1 MNIDFPEKF
10 QALFKPMRYKVFH
23 GGRGGAKSWAV
34 ARALLLMGAERPLRI
49 LCAREIQDS
58 IRDSVHKLL
67 SDQIEAMGLSSVYE
81 IQNAGIYGLNGTEF
95 AFAGLKNNINKI
107 KSHEGVDI
115 VWVEEA
121 ATVSRRS
128 WETLI
133 PTIRKQGSEIWVTFN
148 PELETDDTYVRFV
161 KNPPP
166 NAVVVKVDYLDNPWL
181 PETLR
186 TEMEHSRA
194 TDPDAYNHIW
204 LGYTRKTLDGAVYA
218 KELRA
223 AEEGGRITRVPYD
236 ASKPVHTFWDLG
248 RADRTAIWFTQ
259 LAPFEFRVIDYYE
272 NSGEAIGHYMK
283 HLQAQ
288 PYVYGDCWLPHDAEN
303 ELLASERTISQQM
316 RAAGFKVRITPK
328 VAVTT
333 GIDAARTIFPNV
345 WFDEQKTADGLN
357 CLRHYRYEVD
367 PDTKEYSK
375 NPLHDWASHGADG
388 FRYMAIALKEPK
400 KRQTATPAR
409 TGTYAHRPSGGY
421 WM

>member
-10 QALFKPMRYKVFH
+10 QALFQPMRYKVFH

-34 ARALLLMGAERPLRI
+34 ARALLLLGAEKPLRI

-67 SDQIEAMGLSSVYE
+67 SDQIDAMGLSAIYE
-81 IQNAGIYGLNGTEF
+81 IQNAGIYGRNGTEF

-128 WETLI
+128 WDTLI

-166 NAVVVKVDYLDNPWL
+166 NAAVVKVDYLDNPWL
-181 PETLR
+181 PDTLR

-204 LGYTRKTLDGAVYA
+204 LGYTRKALDGAVYA

-236 ASKPVHTFWDLG
+236 ATKPVHTFWDLG

-283 HLQAQ
+283 HLQSL

-316 RAAGFKVRITPK
+316 RLAGFKVRITPK
-328 VAVTT
+328 VAVNT

-367 PDTKEYSK
+367 PDTKQYSK

-400 KRQTATPAR
+400 KRQTAQPSRA
-409 TGTYAHRPSGGY
+409 GTFTHRPSGGY